1 MRVPRSSIWIERH
14 KRAAGFWLAE
24 DYFTGAKCIGVI
36 LREGGEVLRNRDCAG
51 QGHSARQPRDYR
63 SGEEVTSAGQADWEK
78 LRRMPADDTLVAP
91 GWWFRSHQVWYLQ
104 ARGRW

>member
-36 LREGGEVLRNRDCAG
+36 LRAGGEVLRN
-51 QGHSARQPRDYR
+51 RDYR
-63 SGEEVTSAGQADWEK
+63 SGEEVTSARQADWEK